1 MIQTQPVIEL
11 ELARRPEAVRNAR
24 DALAPI
30 SDRVPETL
38 LDELRLVV
46 SELVSNSIRH
56 STGDPDALI
65 RLRVWLSAEE
75 IRVEAADSGR
85 GFDPTIR
92 PAEGGSGWGLLLVG
106 RLATRWGVAASD
118 TGTTVWFE
126 RSLEGSP
133 AH

>member
-1 MIQTQPVIEL
+1 MQTQPVIDL

-24 DALAPI
+24 DALAPM
-30 SDRVPETL
+30 SGRVPETV

-56 STGDPDALI
+56 STGDPGALI

-92 PAEGGSGWGLLLVG
+92 SAEGGSGWGLLLVG

-118 TGTTVWFE
+118 SGTTVWFE